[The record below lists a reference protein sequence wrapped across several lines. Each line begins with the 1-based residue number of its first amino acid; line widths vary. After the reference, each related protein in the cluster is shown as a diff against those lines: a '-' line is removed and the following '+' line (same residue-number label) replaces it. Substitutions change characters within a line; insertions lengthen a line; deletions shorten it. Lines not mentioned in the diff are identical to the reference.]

1 MKYQAGSY
9 ESSDCIMI
17 VSESN
22 QLVIEIES
30 IVLLQFGGQIKNV
43 ITDTLKSHNVSNI
56 KVECKDKGALDYT
69 IKARL
74 ETALQRGGFYE

>member
-17 VSESN
+17 VSDSDT
-22 QLVIEIES
+22 LIIEIES
-30 IVLLQFGGQIKNV
+30 IVLEQFGDQIKKV
-43 ITDTLKSHNVSNI
+43 ITDTLSHHNIRNI

-69 IKARL
+69 VKARL
-74 ETALQRGGFYE
+74 ETALERGGYYE